1 MGLCCPMTRWA
12 WMGRSRW
19 QAFPV
24 LVHRLAF
31 LLIVVEASGSL
42 GAEIEAVAE
51 AAGPCVEATLGRLA
65 RAAPAGDSG
74 LAIGQPRAHAAN
86 YVAGAHG
93 AETTESAAAEGAH

>member
-1 MGLCCPMTRWA
+1 MGVYPESFLAPMRA
-12 WMGRSRW
+12 D
-19 QAFPV
+19 
-24 LVHRLAF
+24 
-31 LLIVVEASGSL
+31 I
-42 GAEIEAVAE
+42 
-51 AAGPCVEATLGRLA
+51 AALEVRLA